1 MSCAEPIYGTMCLY
15 NKEKR
20 EKLSEDFHFRFLPSE
35 FQDVRDLIVVW
46 IMILSS
52 SRDLDESVDYM
63 GETAR
68 GLIWFLMNVILKPL
82 YVSHENW
89 SMQESGGGQKN
100 VVFSL
105 ESGSPVICLLIQLE
119 KHVTEEGGV
128 TPSVYTRKEPVSFWI
143 PLTSSN
149 YLHIPNS
156 SCVSGLV
163 KNICYW

>member
-35 FQDVRDLIVVW
+35 FQDVRDFIVVW
-46 IMILSS
+46 IMILGS

-63 GETAR
+63 GQTAR
-68 GLIWFLMNVILKPL
+68 GLIWFLTNVLLKLL

-128 TPSVYTRKEPVSFWI
+128 TPSVYTRKEPVSVWI

-156 SCVSGLV
+156 SCVSGLFTI
-163 KNICYW
+163 ICYW